1 MAKRK
6 GRSPIGID
14 LQQTSA
20 KLVQLTYGPKG
31 PSLAAY
37 ASATFDDSLLQ
48 LDDRQPE
55 SIVDVLKQ
63 TLDKHEFRGRATVI
77 TLPAKKV
84 DVRTLTLP
92 GADADIQK
100 MLAWEAESYLHY
112 EVKKAAI
119 DYVKLGDV
127 SVGNEKRTEVLVAA
141 TAKPYLFAVLDLL
154 GKAGLRPEVVDIV
167 PMALCRLGSSMG
179 EQASDGPVTLI
190 DIGRG
195 STITVI
201 VNKDTLRLTRNIPRG
216 GDDITAKIKNGL
228 DISQQEAELL
238 KIEYGAGIP
247 NQGASFGTDRELVT
261 KTEVAGTI
269 HEILRP
275 DLEDL
280 AAELQKLFR
289 YFSTQSKGASVIRG
303 YLCGGGGKL
312 KGLAAFLSEHTGTR
326 IEMLPALEALCG
338 GGGIKQQG
346 GPCGPE
352 YAVAA
357 GLALRNPADDAE

>member
-14 LQQTSA
+14 LQQNSA
-20 KLVQLTYGPKG
+20 KLMQLSYGSKG
-31 PSLAAY
+31 PSLAAH
-37 ASATFDDSLLQ
+37 ASATFDESLLQ
-48 LDDRQPE
+48 LEDRQPE
-55 SIVDVLKQ
+55 PIIDALKQ
-63 TLDKHEFRGRATVI
+63 AVDKHGFSGRAAVI
-77 TLPAKKV
+77 TLPPKKV

-112 EVKKAAI
+112 EVQQASI

-141 TAKPYLFAVLDLL
+141 TAKPYLFALLDLL
-154 GKAGLRPEVVDIV
+154 AKAGLRPEVVDIV
-167 PMALCRLGSSMG
+167 PMALCRLGAALG
-179 EQASDGPVTLI
+179 EQAGDGPVTLI
-190 DIGRG
+190 DIGRS
-195 STITVI
+195 STVTVI
-201 VNKDTLRLTRNIPRG
+201 ANKGALRLTRNIPRG
-216 GDDITAKIKNGL
+216 GDEVTAKIKNNL
-228 DISQQEAELL
+228 DISLQEAELL

-275 DLEDL
+275 DLEEL

-312 KGLAAFLSEHTGTR
+312 KGLAGFLSEHTGTR
-326 IEMLPALEALCG
+326 IELLPALEALCSG
-338 GGGIKQQG
+338 GASTEAGESF
-346 GPCGPE
+346 GPE

-357 GLALRNPADDAE
+357 GLALRNTADEAE